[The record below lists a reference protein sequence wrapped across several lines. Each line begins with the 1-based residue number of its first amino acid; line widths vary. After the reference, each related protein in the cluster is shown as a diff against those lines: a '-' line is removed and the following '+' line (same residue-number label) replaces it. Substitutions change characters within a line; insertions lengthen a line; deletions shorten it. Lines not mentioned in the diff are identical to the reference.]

1 MPMVSF
7 TGSTAVKFN
16 LQYIYSC
23 SSKCYF
29 KCYCSCFTYHFFYSF
44 LFSVKPENVQLSTNI
59 TANKTCP
66 DSHWNFTC
74 LVGAANPEVTYYQL
88 LENDIAVDTD
98 SSGMWMRTLSNSG
111 FFTYKCLANNTVGT
125 TISVN
130 EENVTIAGN
139 NFTSI
144 FYFLRKR
151 LLYVLFVCQKISL
164 LRVVEC
170 MKFNNFKFLF
180 PLASYADILSTPELA
195 QSSEGLLLR
204 NLPPQIDLCKC
215 LRGQVEGWARLVTN

>member
-1 MPMVSF
+1 MPPWNVLLGWKIEFFSLYNKDKCDSCLWSLLLDPLLLSSIYNIF
-7 TGSTAVKFN
+7 IVV
-16 LQYIYSC
+16 LQNAILNVIVVALRIN
-23 SSKCYF
+23 
-29 KCYCSCFTYHFFYSF
+29 SF
-44 LFSVKPENVQLSTNI
+44 LFSVKPENVQLLTDI
-59 TANKTCP
+59 TVNKTCLG
-66 DSHWNFTC
+66 SHWNFTC

-151 LLYVLFVCQKISL
+151 LLYVLFVCRK
-164 LRVVEC
+164 
-170 MKFNNFKFLF
+170 NFPFKSCRKYEIQQF
-180 PLASYADILSTPELA
+180 
-195 QSSEGLLLR
+195 
-204 NLPPQIDLCKC
+204 
-215 LRGQVEGWARLVTN
+215 